1 MYNFFVR
8 FWIWKVCYLLNS
20 LSGDHPFSFFCEI
33 CEAMYVN
40 LIQPNNRQ
48 VSFQVYDLTIGKA
61 QRLMFF
67 HTQCHSTLMSLVVW
81 FYTYLY
87 DYNNSPWCLCLCWKK
102 KTNDQKTINCV
113 CNYLINFIPCPPPPI
128 PFFCIC
134 HDTML
139 TDQTEKDK
147 KAEGG
152 EGGGEKGTILI
163 ILFYINC

>member
-87 DYNNSPWCLCLCWKK
+87 DYNNSLWCLCLCWKK
-102 KTNDQKTINCV
+102 NKWPKNNKLCLCTYTCGV
-113 CNYLINFIPCPPPPI
+113 YL
-128 PFFCIC
+128 
-134 HDTML
+134 L
-139 TDQTEKDK
+139 ESRGRGGG
-147 KAEGG
+147 GG
-152 EGGGEKGTILI
+152 EGYYSNYFIL
-163 ILFYINC
+163 Y